1 MKKISLILTAFLISL
16 GVTAQ
21 TVNFSGTWKLNTE
34 KSKLGVEFSMAPTQI
49 IIIQNGNEFN
59 VERLSN
65 FQGEDFTSKDKFTLD
80 GKECINTGWRDSEK
94 KSTVTVSD
102 DKQSFKCITKIT
114 MEDGGEMTITET
126 YKMDN
131 GNMVVESLASS
142 DFGDMPE
149 TQVYE
154 KQ

>member
-1 MKKISLILTAFLISL
+1 MKKVSLILSAFIISL
-16 GVTAQ
+16 GATAQ
-21 TVNFSGTWKLNTE
+21 TVNFSGTWKLNAE

-49 IIIQNGNEFN
+49 IIIQNDNEFN

-65 FQGEDFTSKDKFTLD
+65 FQGEDFTSRDKFTLD
-80 GKECINTGWRDSEK
+80 GKECVNTGWRDSEK
-94 KSTVTVSD
+94 KSTVTVTD
-102 DKQSFKCITKIT
+102 DKQSLKCITKIT

-142 DFGDMPE
+142 GYGEMPE